1 MKAKTVAPERDRDA
15 TRKRILDAAAKVLS
29 EDGYA
34 AFGVNAVAREA
45 GCDKVLIYR
54 YFGGLEGLAEALG
67 ARLDVWLGPPLQPTG
82 IQGYGAVMA
91 AVLGD
96 YLKALR
102 RNPLL
107 KRILAWELQDTN
119 DLTRQL
125 GAAKSRAV
133 GQWFQG
139 VRVQSGPPPGDVDAP
154 AINAVMIAAA
164 HHLAL
169 REAHDGTFAGLDLTL
184 PQNWLRIE
192 AAMNLLL
199 ARAYPTPIS
208 EGHDHNDP

>member
-1 MKAKTVAPERDRDA
+1 MKAKTIAQERDRDA

-54 YFGGLEGLAEALG
+54 YFGGLEGLAETLG
-67 ARLDVWLGPPLQPTG
+67 ERLDVWLGPMLKPTG
-82 IQGYGAVMA
+82 IEGYGAVMA
-91 AVLGD
+91 QVLRD

-102 RNPLL
+102 GNPLL

-133 GQWFQG
+133 SQWFQG
-139 VRVQSGPPPGDVDAP
+139 VRAQSGPPPADVDAP

-184 PQNWLRIE
+184 PETWPRIE

-199 ARAYPTPIS
+199 ARAYQTSDS
-208 EGHDHNDP
+208 ESNIHNEP

>member
-1 MKAKTVAPERDRDA
+1 MSAKSVARERDRDT
-15 TRKRILDAAAKVLS
+15 TRQRILDAAAKVLS
-29 EDGYA
+29 DDGFA
-34 AFGVNAVAREA
+34 AFGVNAVSREA

-67 ARLDVWLGPPLQPTG
+67 ARLDVWLGPLPQPTG
-82 IQGYGAVMA
+82 IRGYGAVMA
-91 AVLGD
+91 AVLGE

-102 RNPLL
+102 GNPLL

-119 DLTRQL
+119 ELTRQL
-125 GAAKSRAV
+125 GRAKSLAV
-133 GQWFQG
+133 TQWFIG
-139 VRVQSGPPPGDVDAP
+139 VRAQSGPPPEMVDAP
-154 AINAVMIAAA
+154 AINAILIAAA

-184 PQNWLRIE
+184 PQTWPRIE

-199 ARAYPTPIS
+199 ARAYQSPSS
-208 EGHDHNDP
+208 EGSKHNET